1 MPLGGLGLPL
11 AEAGRNGIPDEAYA
25 AALGQ
30 VMIPPAVDLGVDQSK
45 PLSGGETCDP
55 GYLLGWFR
63 HGMLSDAPS
72 PDHPALSGLTSVWQI
87 APVLAFIDL
96 PATDT
101 LQTCAAGFRKVL
113 HRLAQGDVALDAL
126 PNWERWPHRLR
137 RPLAWTFPRGAARHA
152 GGRHA
157 LRCGLPLVREVA
169 ERCAG
174 APLSQT
180 GRGRGGERQC
190 GGHVRAG
197 DSGRHARR

>member
-1 MPLGGLGLPL
+1 M
-11 AEAGRNGIPDEAYA
+11 
-25 AALGQ
+25 
-30 VMIPPAVDLGVDQSK
+30 DQSK

-113 HRLAQGDVALDAL
+113 HRLAQGDAALDSL
-126 PNWERWPHRLR
+126 PKWERWPHRLR
-137 RPLAWTFPRGAARHA
+137 HPLAWTFPRGRGPVTQADITRFAAGFPLFARWLNVVLGPRLA
-152 GGRHA
+152 KPEGAAAASANAVATSALGIPVDMRIGSLVSPSAVSDAICLAAGSDGYSPGGR
-157 LRCGLPLVREVA
+157 RA
-169 ERCAG
+169 ER
-174 APLSQT
+174 L
-180 GRGRGGERQC
+180 
-190 GGHVRAG
+190 
-197 DSGRHARR
+197 ARFVEH